1 MNKAKR
7 VFVYA
12 EETPVRRDVLA
23 LGNHRAGPP
32 IFRSIKDHID
42 GIAIYP
48 IGPRFEFNDLDP
60 ELAPLC
66 SILSR
71 NPTLLCK
78 ALRKYPVFGRG
89 IANALPAQ
97 LLARIVRRSSA
108 DILFSFIGADYG
120 NLMRAASLAA
130 HAGKSYAV
138 FVVDDFISALRIT
151 GANEDVV
158 KRVTERSR
166 TVLRDAKHVFAIT
179 DGLGEHLRKNFG
191 ISSTTLN
198 LAFESEVLPIQPVKK
213 QIIYVGSIN
222 FLYTPGLREL
232 FQVVERIRQA
242 SGEDLTV
249 RLTVPAAAAA
259 RELGELPPFVVS
271 FPVDTSEG
279 LAREI
284 ASSLFAFQPS
294 SFDLREKV
302 MVGTSF
308 PSKSMEYLAYAR
320 SIVVYGPDY
329 GVATRLFREK
339 GLPAV
344 VSSPSELAEEAH
356 SHLVSRPENSSIYRS
371 YLAEAHS
378 LAAARKT
385 LCDNLGLEAC

>member
-1 MNKAKR
+1 MSKAKR

-12 EETPVRRDVLA
+12 EETPVRRDVMA
-23 LGNHRAGPP
+23 LGTHRTGPQ

-48 IGPRFEFNDLDP
+48 IGSRFGVNDLDL

-66 SILSR
+66 HILSR
-71 NPTLLCK
+71 NSTLLCK

-89 IANALPAQ
+89 FANALPGQ
-97 LLARIVRRSSA
+97 MLASILRRSSA
-108 DILFSFIGADYG
+108 DVLFSFVGADYG
-120 NLMRAASLAA
+120 NLMRAASLASQ
-130 HAGKSYAV
+130 AGKSYSV

-151 GANEDVV
+151 GAKEAAV
-158 KRVTERSR
+158 KRVAERSR
-166 TVLRDAKHVFAIT
+166 IVLRAAKQVFTIT
-179 DGLGEHLRKNFG
+179 DGMGEHLRENFG

-198 LAFESEVLPIQPVKK
+198 LAFEPEKLPIQPLKN

-232 FQVVERIRQA
+232 FQVVERIRQT
-242 SGEDLTV
+242 SGDDLTV
-249 RLTVPAAAAA
+249 RLTVPVAAAV

-271 FPVDTSEG
+271 SPVETSEG

-284 ASSLFAFQPS
+284 ASSLFAFLPS
-294 SFDLREKV
+294 SLDLREKV
-302 MVGTSF
+302 MVRTSF
-308 PSKSMEYLAYAR
+308 PSKLMEYLAYAR

-329 GVATRLFREK
+329 GVATRLFQEK

-344 VSSPSELAEEAH
+344 VSSPSELAEEVH
-356 SHLVSRPENSSIYRS
+356 SHLALRPENSSIYRS
-371 YLAEAHS
+371 YLAEVHS

-385 LCDNLGLEAC
+385 LCDNLGLEAD